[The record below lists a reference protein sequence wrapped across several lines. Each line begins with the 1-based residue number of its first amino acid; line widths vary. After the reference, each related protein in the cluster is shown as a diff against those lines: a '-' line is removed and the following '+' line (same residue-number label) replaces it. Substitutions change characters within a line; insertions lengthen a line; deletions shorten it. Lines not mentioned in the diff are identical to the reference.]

1 VFVVFF
7 LSSFN
12 LVVVMA
18 VQAQLYPERLGL
30 LPMGGQ
36 QDCILNDHVSEFD
49 ADWGFAFQ
57 EPQQQYLFLDQN
69 NSQNFCFDCNIGA
82 SSSSSSYSTTCDSS
96 FSMFLSQCLDVQLD
110 MQRREVDCM
119 LQLQVKMQLGF
130 DVFSPSQA
138 LVFVVYWLFLFCRLW
153 FWLLS
158 FCVLVSKNQGQ
169 FLKNKCRLRG

>member
-36 QDCILNDHVSEFD
+36 QDCILDDHVSEFD

-57 EPQQQYLFLDQN
+57 EPQQQNLFLDQN

-130 DVFSPSQA
+130 DILSPSQ
-138 LVFVVYWLFLFCRLW
+138 VW
-153 FWLLS
+153 FLLS
-158 FCVLVSKNQGQ
+158 IGYFYSVGFGFGCFHFVFWSPKIKVNFSKTNAG
-169 FLKNKCRLRG
+169 